1 MQHYM
6 NKVAL
11 IALLSLAFI
20 QPAWAQ
26 TGSENVT
33 IQWTAS
39 EDGHELPN
47 SNLVMQR
54 YNDLRVPRY
63 FVQRTVNS
71 LQARARVSN
80 TVYDGYDGSFAASEL
95 KKIQTTDVIV
105 DQYVFSERG
114 KFVLHV
120 IIDPLRAGTA
130 SVQKLTKFNLT
141 IVDVVPETDRLTQ
154 SDPNAKTLEKME
166 FVDNSVLQTGNW
178 FKIGVNSESVYAITK
193 QTMSDLGADVDALKF
208 SNIRLY
214 GQEGGPLPE
223 PLAATGYDD
232 LQELAI
238 DIKDGNSNGKWDDGD
253 LIIFY
258 AHGPGKWTYNSS
270 SGIYEYESNFA
281 SNWQYY
287 FIRTDAPG
295 GKRVNSLSSGQ
306 GTTSDGTLNHF
317 DYVIHHEDDKYNFL
331 QSGREW
337 WGNSFKN
344 NTQQVFSYDVPGIR
358 SDLQGS
364 IRHRITARST
374 VESDYRV
381 RVNSTTVF
389 ADEIPDVSGDYQSR
403 YHAVPITETNTFNI
417 SGDKIEVEYNYLKT
431 SAEGDAWIDFF
442 DLVVPRSFNYS
453 DGVLRVFLREAFDL
467 DRTRVEFNSGN
478 YRIWRVDDFFNVQ
491 EQETFSD
498 AEARVA
504 IVNNGKNE
512 LKYMCFKDADLPK
525 PQPVGKVENQDLH
538 SIATPQ
544 FLIVTYPSFRSHAE
558 RLADFHR
565 NQYGQSVEVVN
576 TSDIFNEFGCG
587 KGEPTA
593 IRNFVKML
601 YARGDSGGTALEFLL
616 LFGDGSYDYRD
627 LIKSNTNYVPT
638 FQSRNSYVPTASYS
652 TDDFY
657 GFLED
662 HVGYYDLNS
671 AKEGL
676 DISIGRIP
684 ATTSTEAELFVRK
697 IEGYHSTN
705 AFGDWRN
712 RLTFVGDDE
721 DNNAHFLD
729 NEVVCAFILNQK
741 KEYNVNKIY
750 LDAYEQISF
759 GSGQKYPEVNISID
773 KAFDQ
778 GHLIFNYLGHGG
790 GSGLAHERV
799 VTRDQIINWSNKDA
813 LPLVIT
819 ATCELSRFDDP
830 AEESPGELMLFDN
843 DGGAIALLTTTRLVY
858 LGDNADLND
867 QIFDHN
873 LFQFDNG
880 VKPTLGLTYM
890 RTKNRSARNMSQRNF
905 ILLGDPAMQIAY
917 PTFEVVT
924 TSVND
929 SLVGQGPLDTMRAF
943 EKVRVSGEV
952 RYQRQLVNDFNG
964 YVYPTV
970 FDKFATYRTLENDP
984 ESNPM
989 NYQMQN
995 SVLYRGQ
1002 VSVIDGKFSF
1012 QFVVPKDIA
1021 YEYGHGKI
1029 SYYCEDGTNDG
1040 HGFIDTIYIGGA
1052 GEKVTDDDKGP
1063 EVKLYL
1069 NDVDFVFGGI
1079 TGPEPLLIAELYD
1092 ANGINTVGNGIGRDL
1107 LAIIDEGKPEERIV
1121 VLNDFYAAK
1130 LDSYQEGEI
1139 RYPMD
1144 ELPPGK
1150 HTLKVKIW
1158 DVYNNSSEAYTEFV
1172 VAEDEDLKIEHTLN
1186 YPNPFTTNTT
1196 FHFDHNKVGR
1206 HIDVKLRIF
1215 SVAGNVVEEL
1225 EYAGIAES
1233 GHFQNIEWD
1242 ATDRY
1247 GDRLARGVYLYKVE
1261 VKCEDGTKNSAFE
1274 KLMLLK

>member
-1 MQHYM
+1 MQHYIT
-6 NKVAL
+6 KVAL
-11 IALLSLAFI
+11 IALLALSVLT
-20 QPAWAQ
+20 PTWAQ
-26 TGSENVT
+26 IGREKLT
-33 IQWTAS
+33 IEWATD
-39 EDGHELPN
+39 EGGHELPA
-47 SNLVMQR
+47 SDLVMQR
-54 YNDLRVPRY
+54 YDDLRLPR
-63 FVQRTVNS
+63 FFIQRPVSS
-71 LQARARVSN
+71 LQAKARVFN
-80 TVYDGYDGSFAASEL
+80 TVYDQYNGPIAASDL
-95 KKIQTTDVIV
+95 KKYQTDDVILE
-105 DQYVFSERG
+105 QYVFSERG
-114 KFVLHV
+114 KLTLHV
-120 IIDPLRAGTA
+120 ILNPLRASSLSTE
-130 SVQKLTKFNLT
+130 KLITFDLA
-141 IVDVVPETDRLTQ
+141 IDDGVPGDDRF
-154 SDPNAKTLEKME
+154 SSRDPNALTLGKME
-166 FVDNSVLQTGNW
+166 FVDNSVLQSGDW
-178 FKIGVNSESVYAITK
+178 FKIGVNSESVYAITR
-193 QTMSDLGADVDALKF
+193 QTMIDLGADIGELNFD
-208 SNIRLY
+208 NIRIY

-223 PLAATGYDD
+223 PLAQEGYDD

-238 DIKDGNSNGKWDDGD
+238 EVKDGNSNGKWDDGD

-258 AHGPGKWTYNSS
+258 AHGPGKWSFNSS
-270 SGIYEYESNFA
+270 NGIYQYQSNFA
-281 SNWQYY
+281 SDWQYY

-295 GKRVNSLSSGQ
+295 GKRVNTLSSGQ
-306 GTTSDGTLNHF
+306 GNSSDGTLDHY
-317 DYVIHHEDDKYNFL
+317 DYVIHHEEDKYNFL

-364 IRHRITARST
+364 IRHRFTARST
-374 VESDYRV
+374 VSSNYRV
-381 RVNSTTVF
+381 RVNDATVF
-389 ADEIPDVSGDYQSR
+389 ADRIADVPGEYQSR
-403 YHAVPITETNTFNI
+403 YHAAPITETNTFNI
-417 SGDKIEVEYNYLKT
+417 SGDKIDVEYTYLKS

-453 DGVLRVFLREAFDL
+453 QGVLRVFLSKAFDL
-467 DRTRVEFNSGN
+467 DRTRVEFNDGN
-478 YRIWRVDDFFNVQ
+478 YRIWRVDDIFNVE
-491 EQETFSD
+491 EQETFPESGV
-498 AEARVA
+498 RVA
-504 IVNNGKNE
+504 IVNNNKGE
-512 LKYMCFKDADLPK
+512 LKYMCFRDTDLPN

-538 SIATPQ
+538 SLSTPQ
-544 FLIVTYPSFRSHAE
+544 FLIVTYPSFETHAY

-565 NQYGQSVEVVN
+565 NQYGQTVEVVQ
-576 TSDIFNEFGCG
+576 TSDIYNEYGCG

-601 YARGDSGGTALEFLL
+601 YDHGNNTGNPLEFLL

-627 LIKSNTNYVPT
+627 IIKSNTNYVPT

-662 HVGYYDLNS
+662 NEGYYDLNS

-684 ATTSTEAELFVRK
+684 ATTSAEAELFVRK
-697 IEGYHSTN
+697 IEGYHSTT

-867 QIFDHN
+867 QVFDHN
-873 LFQFDNG
+873 LFLFEDG

-929 SLVGQGPLDTMRAF
+929 SLVGAGPLDTMRAF

-952 RYQRQLVNDFNG
+952 RYKGQLVNDFNG

-1002 VSVIDGKFSF
+1002 VSVIDGQFSF

-1052 GEKVTDDDKGP
+1052 GEKVTNDDKGP

-1069 NDVDFVFGGI
+1069 NDVDFIFGGI
-1079 TGPEPLLIAELYD
+1079 TNPEPLLIAELFD
-1092 ANGINTVGNGIGRDL
+1092 ENGINTVGNGIGRDL

-1144 ELPPGK
+1144 ELTPGK

-1172 VAEDEDLKIEHTLN
+1172 VAEDEDLKLDHILN
-1186 YPNPFTTNTT
+1186 YPNPFTTRTT
-1196 FHFDHNKVGR
+1196 FHFDHNKVGS
-1206 HIDVKLRIF
+1206 HIDVKIRIF
-1215 SVAGNVVEEL
+1215 TVAGNVVEEL
-1225 EYAGIAES
+1225 NYSGIAES

-1242 ATDRY
+1242 ATDKY
-1247 GDRLARGVYLYKVE
+1247 GDRLARGVYLYEVE
-1261 VKCEDGTKNSAFE
+1261 VKSDDGTKNSAFE